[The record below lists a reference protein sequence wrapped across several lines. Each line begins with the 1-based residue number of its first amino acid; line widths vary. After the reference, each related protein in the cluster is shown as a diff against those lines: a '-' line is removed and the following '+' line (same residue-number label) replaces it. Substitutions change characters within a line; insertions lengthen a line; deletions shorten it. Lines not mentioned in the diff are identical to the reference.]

1 VSTQVISSLS
11 TAADLRRVTI
21 IAACLGVAGVVLAS
35 LAGRPWLGVFALLG
49 LVLGLLNAVLL
60 RRAAARF
67 AGTENARKSHFA
79 LGSLGRL
86 AFISVL
92 ALGLATLVRPDGLG
106 VFAGLAAFQ
115 LLLIGAALVPML
127 RELRRSGTG
136 R

>member
-1 VSTQVISSLS
+1 VSSQVVSSISS
-11 TAADLRRVTI
+11 AADLRRVTI
-21 IAACLGVAGVVLAS
+21 IAACLGAAGLVLAFVAGRL
-35 LAGRPWLGVFALLG
+35 WLGVFAVLG

-92 ALGLATLVRPDGLG
+92 ALGLAILVRPDGLG
-106 VFAGLAAFQ
+106 VFVGLAAFQ
-115 LLLIGAALVPML
+115 LLLVGAALVPML
-127 RELRRSGTG
+127 RELRHSGTG
-136 R
+136 